1 MSSVSNY
8 VNSAAAGGA
17 AAYNNSVNQVKEEN
31 TSSVKKTKVRGKTIG
46 EPELSEKASKYY
58 EELKKKYSNMDFI
71 LVSRDQKEFAKAQAG
86 SFANPGKMVVLIDED
101 KIERMAED
109 ENYRKQY
116 EGIIARGASGLSKL
130 GNSLANTGAKVKTFG
145 MQVNDNGTSTL
156 FAVLKKGSDAQKAR
170 IEKKAADKR
179 EAKKAEARKAKREE
193 REERL
198 ERSRG
203 RRDKENVSDEDTV
216 TITAS
221 SVEELIKKVGDYM
234 QSSMIND
241 VQTEDEKMVG
251 RNVNFTA

>member
-8 VNSAAAGGA
+8 VNSAAA
-17 AAYNNSVNQVKEEN
+17 YNSSVNQASGEDN

-46 EPELSEKASKYY
+46 NPELSEKASKYY

-116 EGIIARGASGLSKL
+116 EGIIARGASGISKL
-130 GNSLANTGAKVKTFG
+130 GDSLANTGAKVKTFG
-145 MQVNDNGTSTL
+145 MKINDNGTASF
-156 FAVLKKGSDAQKAR
+156 FAVLKKSSDAQKAR
-170 IEKKAADKR
+170 IEKRASEKR
-179 EAKKAEARKAKREE
+179 EEKKAEARKAKREE
-193 REERL
+193 REEWL
-198 ERSRG
+198 DKSRG
-203 RRDKENVSDEDTV
+203 DRDEWKVRDDDTV
-216 TITAS
+216 TISAS
-221 SVEELIKKVGDYM
+221 SIGELIKKVGDYM
-234 QSSMIND
+234 QSSMID
-241 VQTEDEKMVG
+241 SVQTEEEKLVG